1 MRVNWDS
8 GFAPLTARELSDHI
22 ENAFVS
28 DRPTV
33 VDLLDA
39 AIRSHARPV
48 VFAAVNRLPPREFE
62 SMADVLNELPDLP
75 RCDAHPMD

>member
-1 MRVNWDS
+1 VDRDTR
-8 GFAPLTARELSDHI
+8 FAPLTARELSDHI
-22 ENAFVS
+22 ENAFVAAH
-28 DRPTV
+28 PTV

-62 SMADVLNELPDLP
+62 SVADVLNELPDLP
-75 RCDAHPMD
+75 RGEAHPTD